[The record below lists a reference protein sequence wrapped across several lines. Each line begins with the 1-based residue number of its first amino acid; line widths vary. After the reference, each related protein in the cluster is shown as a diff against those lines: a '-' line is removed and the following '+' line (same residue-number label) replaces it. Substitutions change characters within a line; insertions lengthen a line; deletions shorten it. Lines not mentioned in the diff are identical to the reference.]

1 MLRKLHL
8 KLTFLCAGITIFIVI
23 LMSFLYLYIAEKNL
37 RDTSF
42 TAFQT
47 DMDTLVSHLEEQSVI
62 SYSYLNK
69 LEAGG
74 KYNIRLWDNG
84 TPLLFNGRETEEALS
99 ALFETAR
106 TYYREHFSQTSSLT
120 PYVSV
125 HQEFPLSGSLRKT
138 DYYACV
144 SYVFR
149 ESGALEV
156 CVLKSLSPLHSQI
169 LRQRL
174 SFLGLILFSSI
185 LLFLFSYF
193 FTRKLLQPVALKQ
206 KQQLEFVAAASHE
219 LRTPLS
225 VLLSA
230 VSACKMAS
238 PQEQQG
244 FFKIM
249 EEEGASM
256 SRLISD
262 LLTLAQADEQR
273 FSMNFTDCA
282 PDTLLLNL
290 YEAYEAKAAAL
301 GYLLKIELPDT
312 PLPTVQWD
320 KDRIRQVL
328 SILIE
333 NAFAYTPKGSQITL
347 SLFRKDRLIR
357 LCVSDN
363 GPGIPAEHREQ
374 IFQRFYREDPAR
386 SKNGHFGLGLSIARE
401 LVSAHKGTIRVTEAD
416 GGGAKF
422 IVSLPVVPISGP
434 FS

>member
-1 MLRKLHL
+1 
-8 KLTFLCAGITIFIVI
+8 
-23 LMSFLYLYIAEKNL
+23 
-37 RDTSF
+37 
-42 TAFQT
+42 
-47 DMDTLVSHLEEQSVI
+47 
-62 SYSYLNK
+62 
-69 LEAGG
+69 
-74 KYNIRLWDNG
+74 
-84 TPLLFNGRETEEALS
+84 
-99 ALFETAR
+99 
-106 TYYREHFSQTSSLT
+106 
-120 PYVSV
+120 
-125 HQEFPLSGSLRKT
+125 
-138 DYYACV
+138 
-144 SYVFR
+144 
-149 ESGALEV
+149 
-156 CVLKSLSPLHSQI
+156 
-169 LRQRL
+169 
-174 SFLGLILFSSI
+174 
-185 LLFLFSYF
+185 
-193 FTRKLLQPVALKQ
+193 
-206 KQQLEFVAAASHE
+206 
-219 LRTPLS
+219 
-225 VLLSA
+225 
-230 VSACKMAS
+230 
-238 PQEQQG
+238 
-244 FFKIM
+244 
-249 EEEGASM
+249 M

-290 YEAYEAKAAAL
+290 YEAYEAKAASL

-422 IVSLPVVPISGP
+422 IVSLPAVPISGS
-434 FS
+434 FG